1 MQRHT
6 VDDCPNVDVKDRSQL
21 KLFWKHK
28 DSTWSIVDKLLEDT
42 YPEAIEIIK
51 ASKKYQ
57 TSPDKLIKNYE
68 FVTFHQSFTYEDFV
82 EGIKPKLSEE
92 EGRGDIEYEIADGIF
107 KKMALRAKEDPENNY
122 AIFIDEINR
131 GNIAAIFGELITLI
145 EEDKRAGNA
154 NAISV
159 KLPYSKENFEVPSN
173 LYLIGTMNTA
183 DRSIEALDSALR
195 RRFSFKEMAPQ
206 PELIDKLLK
215 ENAVWNGISISA
227 ILNTINKRIS
237 VLIDRDHCI
246 GHSYFLRL
254 KNYNGEAFSKEFK
267 KVFDNNI
274 TPLLQEYFFNDFT
287 KIGMVLGQGFIN
299 SETVEE
305 HLFAN
310 FEDSLSDDYMDSKT
324 YEFKKAVKMNDE
336 DFKEALESLLGY

>member
-1 MQRHT
+1 
-6 VDDCPNVDVKDRSQL
+6 
-21 KLFWKHK
+21 
-28 DSTWSIVDKLLEDT
+28 
-42 YPEAIEIIK
+42 
-51 ASKKYQ
+51 
-57 TSPDKLIKNYE
+57 
-68 FVTFHQSFTYEDFV
+68 
-82 EGIKPKLSEE
+82 EE

-254 KNYNGEAFSKEFK
+254 
-267 KVFDNNI
+267 
-274 TPLLQEYFFNDFT
+274 
-287 KIGMVLGQGFIN
+287 
-299 SETVEE
+299 
-305 HLFAN
+305 
-310 FEDSLSDDYMDSKT
+310 
-324 YEFKKAVKMNDE
+324 
-336 DFKEALESLLGY
+336 